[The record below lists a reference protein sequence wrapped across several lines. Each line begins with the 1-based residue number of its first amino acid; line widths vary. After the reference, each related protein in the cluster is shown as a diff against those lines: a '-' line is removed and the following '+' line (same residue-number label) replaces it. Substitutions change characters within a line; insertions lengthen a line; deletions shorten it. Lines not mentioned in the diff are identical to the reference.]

1 MPQSFANVKE
11 LKNFTIDGGFKI
23 GLSAASSLI
32 SEFRDAEFDTI
43 KNHKKIAD
51 TLATSYSIYNFTLE
65 LIKKLKIDL
74 VYLHNGRH
82 FDTRAALDAA
92 KMAKTKSIASDLPIH
107 FGKYMI
113 FEDVGVLDRAYIA
126 KTIHD
131 SWDNSSKENKEE
143 IGAQW
148 FHKIRFK
155 KTQNKEFVF
164 NKDHVQG
171 SLPKGF
177 DKTKRNISIF
187 NSSLDEIASLDDYK
201 SIYEDERDAMAKIL
215 TDFQPK
221 KDFHFYIRVHP
232 NLKGLKNS
240 QMKFFEDI
248 SHKFQ
253 NITLIWPHEPLD
265 SYELG
270 LNCEKT
276 IVFSSTMGVE
286 MAFWGKPV
294 ILTGNSFYDALD
306 CCYRPA
312 NHQELIELLLST
324 TLQPKPKIEAIKY
337 GFWAEEYGIDFKY
350 YERSSFYEGKFMG
363 REMKTHGKIKNLR
376 RKIKSNIKKLYQKL
390 FA

>member
-1 MPQSFANVKE
+1 MAKKILFQCIRSLVPTLFAVQLELIKKHLDDGDEVYIVTCKGDFKYCDMNVDIDKKRCKSCKINFWHNIDLVNFPKDRVFFYPEITKDDYKKLPQSFANVKE

-253 NITLIWPHEPLD
+253 NITLPDIGRFNIH
-265 SYELG
+265 
-270 LNCEKT
+270 
-276 IVFSSTMGVE
+276 
-286 MAFWGKPV
+286 
-294 ILTGNSFYDALD
+294 
-306 CCYRPA
+306 RP
-312 NHQELIELLLST
+312 
-324 TLQPKPKIEAIKY
+324 
-337 GFWAEEYGIDFKY
+337 
-350 YERSSFYEGKFMG
+350 
-363 REMKTHGKIKNLR
+363 
-376 RKIKSNIKKLYQKL
+376 
-390 FA
+390 